1 MHSDICHDYDDLSR
15 WKPGLSIRGVHRLKT
30 QILTRDVRRR
40 KLVGATAVRTRLR
53 RLSHFS
59 RVRLA
64 SSSSIAPPESKRFI
78 LLELPGPR
86 ITTRFT
92 DRL

>member
-1 MHSDICHDYDDLSR
+1 MHADICHDDYDLSR

-64 SSSSIAPPESKRFI
+64 SSSSIAPRVETVI

>member
-1 MHSDICHDYDDLSR
+1 MYADICHDDDDLSR

-64 SSSSIAPPESKRFI
+64 SSSSIAPRVETVI